1 LPKANPKLIQQRFD
15 SLISSKWILVRVFV
29 SLIFWL
35 KALTMIA
42 FCLAFYETDL
52 KSVISFSGGLSTSG
66 GLEAAVPCWLE
77 FPLNMSVALSGLM
90 PES

>member
-1 LPKANPKLIQQRFD
+1 
-15 SLISSKWILVRVFV
+15 
-29 SLIFWL
+29 
-35 KALTMIA
+35 MIA